1 VNVAEFF
8 AWRDEV
14 TEAVQAV
21 ARLAGFCD
29 VEICDSRST
38 PSRYLYCR
46 TRRGVCYCV
55 RISDHQRK
63 STSGI
68 VSIVP
73 ARWRRWSVWR
83 AKLLSK
89 LRCASVRRRPQR

>member
-8 AWRDEV
+8 AWREEV
-14 TEAVQAV
+14 TEAVRLV
-21 ARLAGFCD
+21 ARAAGFCD
-29 VEICDSRST
+29 VDVCDSRST

-63 STSGI
+63 NTSGI

-83 AKLLSK
+83 EKLLSK
-89 LRCASVRRRPQR
+89 LRNASRRRHTQR